1 MAVIRPNFTKAWM
14 YFSEINTP
22 VKEVGKIIGGNV
34 KTNIDSGIFLNA
46 CPIRMSYVLFS
57 IVLTSCAN
65 TPANASQMNT
75 QKQNFKNWTIS
86 RCLAE
91 ISSDRQDALNTAS
104 GYLENSNLSI
114 EAFENADKLVKKF
127 IARDYSGS
135 IPGTFNT
142 KKCIE
147 LFYSG
152 ELEKL
157 YQSAIK

>member
-1 MAVIRPNFTKAWM
+1 MKRFAV
-14 YFSEINTP
+14 
-22 VKEVGKIIGGNV
+22 
-34 KTNIDSGIFLNA
+34 L
-46 CPIRMSYVLFS
+46 LFS
-57 IVLTSCAN
+57 FVLTSCAN
-65 TPANASQMNT
+65 TPANVSQMDI

-86 RCLAE
+86 QCLAE
-91 ISSDRQDALNTAS
+91 ISSAESDRQDSLNTAS

-127 IARDYSGS
+127 VARDYSGS

-142 KKCIE
+142 KKCID
-147 LFYSG
+147 LFYSD